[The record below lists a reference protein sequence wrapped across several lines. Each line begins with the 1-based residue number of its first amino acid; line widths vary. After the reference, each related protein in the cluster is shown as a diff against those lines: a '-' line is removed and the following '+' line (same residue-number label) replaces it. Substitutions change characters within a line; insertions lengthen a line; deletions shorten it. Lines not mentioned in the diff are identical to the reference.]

1 MSPKKKWLKFDL
13 HMHTTRSDGKNTTE
27 EMLLTAKEKGFD
39 VIAITDHNV
48 PNEFSTEEMFE
59 KYGIYVIPGC
69 ELSLLSGHLLIL
81 GLDPKIVS
89 DELKKYKVRATTSSI
104 VVRKKTVRKILK
116 YFIENGALVI
126 AAHPKIPSG
135 FMSLKGNFLMELYWK
150 GLIHGAETHNGEL
163 EQKFKGRLYRVW
175 HKMAKKFVSNL
186 NIPPYAGSD
195 AHSKDRIGVRF
206 NMVKLNDPTKLLET
220 LKKGKLEIKH
230 GTKSD
235 LN

>member
-27 EMLLTAKEKGFD
+27 EMLLMAKEKGLD
-39 VIAITDHNV
+39 VVAITDHNV
-48 PNEFSTEEMFE
+48 ANEFSTEEIFK
-59 KYGIYVIPGC
+59 KYGIYAIPGC

-81 GLDPKIVS
+81 GLDPKIIS
-89 DELKKYKVRATTSSI
+89 EELKKYKVRATTSSI
-104 VVRKKTVRKILK
+104 VVRKKTVRKILR
-116 YFIENGALVI
+116 YFIDQGALII

-163 EQKFKGRLYRVW
+163 EQNFKTKLYRLW
-175 HKMAKKFVSNL
+175 HKMAKKFISGL

-195 AHSKDRIGVRF
+195 AHSKERIGCRF
-206 NMVKLNDPTKLLET
+206 NMVELDDPTKLIEV
-220 LKKGKLEIKH
+220 LKDGKIEIKH
-230 GTKSD
+230 GTFSD